1 MNKIHK
7 KPDNESAGLAL
18 ILVSQFFTV
27 RHASVRIL
35 SAVE

>member
-7 KPDNESAGLAL
+7 KPDNESGLAL